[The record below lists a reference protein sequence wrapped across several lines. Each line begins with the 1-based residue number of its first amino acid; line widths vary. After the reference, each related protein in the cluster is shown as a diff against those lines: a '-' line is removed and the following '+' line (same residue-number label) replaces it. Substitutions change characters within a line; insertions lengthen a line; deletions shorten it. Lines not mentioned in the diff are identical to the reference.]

1 MDWLLYLIAG
11 VVFIGGCVI
20 AVNRIMNGWFT
31 VEKIEEVVEDVI
43 EDVKEAADEIADK
56 IEEEVKE
63 ALDKLPTADELKK
76 MTKAKIEELGR
87 ELGIELDKRK
97 TKDNMI
103 KDLEDKAGK

>member
-1 MDWLLYLIAG
+1 
-11 VVFIGGCVI
+11 
-20 AVNRIMNGWFT
+20 
-31 VEKIEEVVEDVI
+31 
-43 EDVKEAADEIADK
+43 
-56 IEEEVKE
+56 
-63 ALDKLPTADELKK
+63 